1 MSIRTWKRII
11 TLFVIVL
18 ICSLLTTT
26 IVFAVNYNRV
36 SKEYDQISSDNNL
49 LDLSDYSEL
58 DSDELKH
65 LVTYLGNLDINNT
78 LEYQH
83 KYSHLYVDNNFVYE
97 DYDSDRKICY
107 LTFDDGPDISVT
119 TKVLDTL
126 KKYNIKAT
134 FFVVYKDGRK
144 ERELYKRIV
153 NEGHTIGVH
162 TASHNYAK
170 IYSSVEEY
178 LNDFNRC
185 AEQIERVTD
194 VKPEIFRFPGG
205 SINSYNSSLYHELI
219 AEMIRRGY
227 TYYDWNV
234 ACDDASRPYV
244 ASDTIRDNVLNS
256 TSIEKKVVL
265 MHDGKGHETTA
276 EALPEIIEGLSEQGY
291 EFAALDKSVAPIYFG
306 Y

>member
-1 MSIRTWKRII
+1 MSIRAWKRII

-18 ICSLLTTT
+18 ILSLLATT
-26 IVFAVNYNRV
+26 IVFAVNYSRV
-36 SKEYDQISSDNNL
+36 NKEYNQISSNTSL
-49 LDLSDYSEL
+49 IDLSDYSDL
-58 DSDELKH
+58 DTDELKH

-78 LEYQH
+78 LEYQQ

-97 DYDSDRKICY
+97 EDSDRKMCY

-153 NEGHTIGVH
+153 DEGHTIGVH
-162 TASHNYAK
+162 TSSHNYSK
-170 IYSSVEEY
+170 IYSSVDNY
-178 LNDFNRC
+178 LNDFDRC
-185 AEQIERVTD
+185 AEQIERVTG

-244 ASDTIRDNVLNS
+244 SSKTICDNVLNS
-256 TSIEKKVVL
+256 SSSITKKIIL

-276 EALPEIIEGLSEQGY
+276 EALPEIIEGLSKQGY
-291 EFAALDKSVAPIYFG
+291 EFAALDKSVAPICFG